1 MSHARP
7 GNTLLALQEAEAAKR
22 LAETLTVL
30 AQPHRQGDTSELRES
45 VFGRFVLQHKCGREC
60 YEAGKEYLILVMRWR
75 MAKGVTVPKWVR
87 EEYGG
92 SGGGDVEDPEAF
104 REVVEGWDAHIKEC
118 KSAMIRGGMFQGFR
132 AANSLILD
140 DREVWS
146 DMLHPVKRAIHALA
160 IELQRFPY

>member
-1 MSHARP
+1 MSLAQKKT
-7 GNTLLALQEAEAAKR
+7 TLLALQEAEAAKR
-22 LAETLTVL
+22 LEQTLTVL

-75 MAKGVTVPKWVR
+75 MARGVTVPKWVR

-92 SGGGDVEDPEAF
+92 SGGDDMQNPDEF
-104 REVVEGWDAHIKEC
+104 REIVEGWAKNIKDCE
-118 KSAMIRGGMFQGFR
+118 SAMRGAGRWQGMK

-140 DREVWS
+140 DREVWA